1 MRLFHQQTVIM
12 QFKAE
17 MSSRERKMT
26 NSAKKNDLTGKY
38 SSKHIRNHEELMRW
52 KKRNNSAKGGKSRHS
67 K

>member
-1 MRLFHQQTVIM
+1 MT
-12 QFKAE
+12 
-17 MSSRERKMT
+17 SRERKMT
-26 NSAKKNDLTGKY
+26 RMTKNNDITGKY

>member
-1 MRLFHQQTVIM
+1 M

-17 MSSRERKMT
+17 MTSRERKMIS
-26 NSAKKNDLTGKY
+26 SAKKNDLTGKY
-38 SSKHIRNHEELMRW
+38 SSKNIRNHEELMRW

>member
-1 MRLFHQQTVIM
+1 M
-12 QFKAE
+12 QLKSE
-17 MSSRERKMT
+17 MTSRERKT
-26 NSAKKNDLTGKY
+26 TSSAKKNDNTGKY

>member
-1 MRLFHQQTVIM
+1 M

-17 MSSRERKMT
+17 MTSRERKMT
-26 NSAKKNDLTGKY
+26 TSAKKNDLTGKY